1 MASRRRAP
9 GRAAAVGGRREGL
22 GRIWRPAAGRA
33 ARTAPGLAQNARVQS
48 PRTWTGC
55 ETSPGQ
61 NPVTRHS
68 RRVNATRAVGARA
81 AEHALSAAF
90 ATSATAPPPRGVRAR
105 WRRPGAFS
113 PAFYVAIGAFAEQ
126 CAGVPPTER
135 RPRAGRASGA
145 FWPGART
152 AGQKF
157 MGTGFPGQA
166 ACLGGTLPRLQHAF
180 NAGHW
185 PCKSQQCQAAL
196 ASLVAFPWTL
206 AVAARV
212 ENGAASPPGCHRACN
227 RARVP
232 ACRLPA
238 RPSATESRLQGR
250 ELERWNEIGTCSL

>member
-90 ATSATAPPPRGVRAR
+90 ATSATAPPPQRRTGAMASTWRVFTCVLCGNRGFCRAMRRRSPHRTPAARGAGIRGVLARSPDCRAKVHGNRLSWSGSVFGWHIAPATACVQR
-105 WRRPGAFS
+105 WP
-113 PAFYVAIGAFAEQ
+113 
-126 CAGVPPTER
+126 
-135 RPRAGRASGA
+135 
-145 FWPGART
+145 
-152 AGQKF
+152 
-157 MGTGFPGQA
+157 
-166 ACLGGTLPRLQHAF
+166 
-180 NAGHW
+180 
-185 PCKSQQCQAAL
+185 L
-196 ASLVAFPWTL
+196 AMQ
-206 AVAARV
+206 VAAV
-212 ENGAASPPGCHRACN
+212 PGGFSQPGRFSLDAC
-227 RARVP
+227 RGGPCREWRRVP
-232 ACRLPA
+232 ARLP
-238 RPSATESRLQGR
+238 QGMQ
-250 ELERWNEIGTCSL
+250 